1 MVYKHLRLRLTI
13 SNLLVGR
20 SSWYFI
26 QNQSATGEITME
38 KKLLELIEHKARMT
52 VEEIAEELNVSVNE
66 VVSLIA
72 DLESKKVICGYD
84 TIINWDKVTEEKCNA
99 LIEVKVTPQ
108 RGTGFDRIADRI
120 SRFDE
125 VDSIYLMS
133 GTYDFMVIINGRSMK
148 EVSSFVFE
156 KISTI
161 DFIQSTTTHFVL
173 KKYKDHGVQM
183 SDKPSNKRTNI
194 VL

>member
-1 MVYKHLRLRLTI
+1 
-13 SNLLVGR
+13 
-20 SSWYFI
+20 
-26 QNQSATGEITME
+26 ME
-38 KKLLELIEHKARMT
+38 KKLLALIEHNAKLS
-52 VEEIAEELNVSVNE
+52 VEEISEELGVSVNE
-66 VVSLIA
+66 VVSKIA
-72 DLESKKVICGYD
+72 ELESKKVICGYD
-84 TIINWDKVTEEKCNA
+84 TIINWGKVTEEKCNA

-108 RGTGFDRIADRI
+108 RGTGFDRIAERI

-125 VDSIYLMS
+125 VDSVYLMS

-161 DFIQSTTTHFVL
+161 DFIQATTTHFVL
-173 KKYKDHGVQM
+173 KKYKDHGIQM

>member
-1 MVYKHLRLRLTI
+1 
-13 SNLLVGR
+13 
-20 SSWYFI
+20 
-26 QNQSATGEITME
+26 ME
-38 KKLLELIEHKARMT
+38 KKLLALIEHNAKLS
-52 VEEIAEELNVSVNE
+52 VEEISEELGVSANE
-66 VVSLIA
+66 VVSKIA
-72 DLESKKVICGYD
+72 ELESKKVICGYD

-108 RGTGFDRIADRI
+108 RGTGFDRIAERI

-125 VDSIYLMS
+125 VDSVYLMS

-173 KKYKDHGVQM
+173 KKYKDHGIQM
-183 SDKPSNKRTNI
+183 GDKPTNKRTNI

>member
-1 MVYKHLRLRLTI
+1 MVT
-13 SNLLVGR
+13 N
-20 SSWYFI
+20 
-26 QNQSATGEITME
+26 ME
-38 KKLLELIEHKARMT
+38 KKLLALIEHDAKLS
-52 VEEIAEELNVSVNE
+52 VEEIAEELNASIND

-72 DLESKKVICGYD
+72 DLENKKIICGYD

-125 VDSIYLMS
+125 VDSVYLMS
-133 GTYDFMVIINGRSMK
+133 GGYDFLVMVNGKTMK
-148 EVSSFVFE
+148 EVSSFVFN
-156 KISTI
+156 KLATI
-161 DFIQSTTTHFVL
+161 DYVNSTVTHFVL
-173 KKYKDHGVQM
+173 KKYKDHGIQLQ
-183 SDKPSNKRTNI
+183 DKPGDKRTNV

>member
-1 MVYKHLRLRLTI
+1 ME
-13 SNLLVGR
+13 NELLG
-20 SSWYFI
+20 
-26 QNQSATGEITME
+26 
-38 KKLLELIEHKARMT
+38 LIEHNAKMT
-52 VEEIAEELNVSVNE
+52 VKEIAEELNADFNE
-66 VVSLIA
+66 VASLVA
-72 DLESKKVICGYD
+72 ELESKKVICGYD

-120 SRFDE
+120 SKFDE
-125 VDSIYLMS
+125 VDSVYLMS
-133 GTYDFMVIINGRSMK
+133 GAYDFMVIINGRSMK

-161 DFIQSTTTHFVL
+161 DYIQSTTTHFVL
-173 KKYKDHGVQM
+173 KKYKDHGTMM
-183 SDKPSNKRTNI
+183 SDKPVNKRTNI

>member
-1 MVYKHLRLRLTI
+1 MK
-13 SNLLVGR
+13 
-20 SSWYFI
+20 
-26 QNQSATGEITME
+26 
-38 KKLLELIEHKARMT
+38 KKLLELIEHNAKMP
-52 VEEIAEELNVSVNE
+52 VEEIAEEFNVASGDIAL
-66 VVSLIA
+66 LIS

-84 TIINWDKVTEEKCNA
+84 TIINWDKVTEEKCTA

-125 VDSIYLMS
+125 VDAVYLMS

-161 DFIQSTTTHFVL
+161 DFIQSTATHFVL

-183 SDKPSNKRTNI
+183 GDKPTNKRTNI